1 MNSARRPYR
10 RFQPGRTRL
19 AQLGFTLVELM
30 LVIVIVGLLT
40 AIALPN
46 FTGQAAKA
54 KLTEAKTLSAA
65 ALKQAAAA
73 YAENSATGVLQWQS
87 KECPAK
93 TRYFSFN
100 CNGAAA
106 TLPRVI
112 AIGTNQS
119 GELENKWIMAEV
131 DLDTKNSSYGQIKFC
146 GNIKDLTIPCN
157 PGA

>member
-10 RFQPGRTRL
+10 RLQPRRTRL

-54 KLTEAKTLSAA
+54 KMTEAKTLAA
-65 ALKQAAAA
+65 SSLKQAAAA

-87 KECPAK
+87 KECPAT

-100 CNGAAA
+100 CNGAAG

-112 AIGTNQS
+112 AVGTNQS
-119 GELENKWIMAEV
+119 GELENKWLMAQV
-131 DLDTKNSSYGQIKFC
+131 DLDTKNSSFGQIQMC
-146 GNIKDLTIPCN
+146 GTM
-157 PGA
+157 PGLSSCSPGG